1 MGRIC
6 TFLNITANYY
16 KFPKINIS
24 IIKLIITTAIIQY
37 IRTRLVFMTPCCFL
51 FLPPTLQ
58 ASMGLKLVRVLMGR
72 HPSLYMI
79 GVDGLLLFVKVHFG
93 RDDFTAVIEE
103 ANNVLT
109 HETISEEQSDEVAQ

>member
-1 MGRIC
+1 
-6 TFLNITANYY
+6 
-16 KFPKINIS
+16 
-24 IIKLIITTAIIQY
+24 
-37 IRTRLVFMTPCCFL
+37 
-51 FLPPTLQ
+51 
-58 ASMGLKLVRVLMGR
+58 MGLKLVRVLMGR

-109 HETISEEQSDEVAQ
+109 RETISEEQSDEVA